1 MLPGVTAARP
11 CFVVCEDGTEY
22 LDRFRRFLD
31 DAFRFTPAGDY
42 ASALAATAGGQAH
55 GLLLDLDFRR
65 TPPERLVDEAGPT
78 RPGLDAGSRQ
88 RLAETQ
94 GILILR
100 QLRARGVTLPALLFA
115 DLDDSEQARFLER
128 TLAPL
133 TIVSSR
139 AGIVVVAGLMR
150 AALEGGGGGGGRG

>member
-1 MLPGVTAARP
+1 MLPGVTPARP

-22 LDRFRRFLD
+22 LDRFQRFLD
-31 DAFRFTPAGDY
+31 DAFRFVAAGDF
-42 ASALAATAGGQAH
+42 AGALAAITAGDAR

-65 TPPERLVDEAGPT
+65 TPPGRLVDEAGPT
-78 RPGLDAGSRQ
+78 PPGLDAGSRQ

-100 QLRARGVTLPALLFA
+100 QLRARGVNLPALLFA
-115 DLDDSEQARFLER
+115 DLDDAEQARFLER

-139 AGIVVVAGLMR
+139 LGIVEVAAVMR
-150 AALEGGGGGGGRG
+150 RALGDARR

>member
-1 MLPGVTAARP
+1 MLPDLTAARP
-11 CFVVCEDGTEY
+11 RFVVCEDGTEY
-22 LDRFRRFLD
+22 LDRFRRFLG
-31 DAFRFTPAGDY
+31 DAFEFIAAADFAAT
-42 ASALAATAGGQAH
+42 LAAAADAAA

-65 TPPERLVDEAGPT
+65 TPPACLVDEGGRAQ
-78 RPGLDAGSRQ
+78 PGLDAGSSR

-100 QLRARGVTLPALLFA
+100 QLRARGVALPALLFA
-115 DLDDSEQARFLER
+115 DLDDQDQARFLER

-139 AGIVVVAGLMR
+139 LGIVEVAALMR
-150 AALEGGGGGGGRG
+150 AALTRAAHGTGMK

>member
-1 MLPGVTAARP
+1 MLPDLTAARP
-11 CFVVCEDGTEY
+11 RFVVCEDGTEY
-22 LDRFRRFLD
+22 LERFRRFLG
-31 DAFRFTPAGDY
+31 DAFEFTAAGDF
-42 ASALAATAGGQAH
+42 AAALAAVNGGAPAAA

-65 TPPERLVDEAGPT
+65 TPPERLVDEAGPAP
-78 RPGLDAGSRQ
+78 PGLDAGSRR

-100 QLRARGVTLPALLFA
+100 QLRARAVQLPALLFA
-115 DLDDSEQARFLER
+115 DLDDGEQSRFLER

-139 AGIVVVAGLMR
+139 LGIVEVAALMR
-150 AALEGGGGGGGRG
+150 AALGSGR

>member
-1 MLPGVTAARP
+1 MLPDLTAARP
-11 CFVVCEDGTEY
+11 RFVVCEDGTEY
-22 LDRFRRFLD
+22 LDRFRRFLG
-31 DAFRFTPAGDY
+31 DAFEFVAAGDF
-42 ASALAATAGGQAH
+42 AAALAAAVPDGGAAA

-65 TPPERLVDEAGPT
+65 TPPAKLIDEGGAAVPA
-78 RPGLDAGSRQ
+78 GLDAGSRR

-100 QLRARGVTLPALLFA
+100 QLRARGVALPALLFA
-115 DLDDSEQARFLER
+115 DLDDPDQARFLER

-139 AGIVVVAGLMR
+139 LGIVEIAALMR
-150 AALEGGGGGGGRG
+150 AAVGAR

>member
-1 MLPGVTAARP
+1 MTARRAR
-11 CFVVCEDGTEY
+11 FVVCEDGTEY
-22 LDRFRRFLD
+22 LDRFRRFL
-31 DAFRFTPAGDY
+31 GDEFEFV
-42 ASALAATAGGQAH
+42 AAPDFETALAGACAAAPAAD

-65 TPPERLVDEAGPT
+65 TPPERLVDERGPAP
-78 RPGLDAGSRQ
+78 PGLDAGSRR

-115 DLDDSEQARFLER
+115 DVDDVAQAGFLER

-133 TIVSSR
+133 TLVPSR
-139 AGIVVVAGLMR
+139 AGIVEVAALMR
-150 AALEGGGGGGGRG
+150 LCLDVGGSPD

>member
-1 MLPGVTAARP
+1 MLSGVSAARP
-11 CFVVCEDGTEY
+11 CFVVCEDGSEY

-31 DAFRFTPAGDY
+31 DAFRFAAAGDY
-42 ASALAATAGGQAH
+42 ASALAAAGAGQAR

-65 TPPERLVDEAGPT
+65 TPPDRLVDEAGPAP
-78 RPGLDAGSRQ
+78 PGLDPGSRQ

-115 DLDDSEQARFLER
+115 DLDDTEQTKFLER

-139 AGIVVVAGLMR
+139 AGIVEVAGLMR
-150 AALEGGGGGGGRG
+150 AALGGGR